1 MEESFLILTRDPE
14 REGEGGSVGGGGG
27 GGGAGSVGGRGG
39 VGKDDKSLVLST
51 VVAPDLELSVR
62 ARGTFC
68 CNLGER
74 GA

>member
-14 REGEGGSVGGGGG
+14 REGEGGSVGGG
-27 GGGAGSVGGRGG
+27 GG

>member
-1 MEESFLILTRDPE
+1 MEESFLILKRDPE
-14 REGEGGSVGGGGG
+14 REGEGGSVGGGG
-27 GGGAGSVGGRGG
+27 GG